1 MVAEYHFENDFV
13 VKYFIDE
20 LKYEQEAPSVFNGES
35 MLIPSV
41 VERFVYQNNG
51 QQCKEII
58 RTEFQGDRKAF
69 VKELCSELSQ
79 HLYSSF
85 NIAVQLNP
93 KKHGGFKFLGKYSL
107 NLYIP
112 FNNDSEDRNIYTI
125 VQQPAFK
132 IKTINGTLSVIPD
145 VGIFVNGFLISY
157 LQLKLQ
163 HKGQNAR
170 DNGRGQIAGDYL
182 EAIKR
187 GVVDQVLTNKLQYQ
201 DTKEKDKLT
210 QTILKY
216 FHSPIHMVAM
226 DTSSAYIIR
235 GIDKYYSDVEKLYM
249 ANKAN
254 DSELKKEIFKTFFID
269 SVYTK
274 EPTLPM
280 DEQCKKVLF
289 NLYDKNRI
297 QNEILYLNFLS
308 YERVSTFSKGKKEVV
323 YKTKTPILSYPR
335 PNQKYGVEKVIAEVI
350 KKYQNED
357 NPEYELQRLEKRL
370 NELNVSDAVKKR
382 ALEKRKAYK
391 NNRNQFSL
399 LLQYAAGFGKTYILC
414 WLALMMKDLN
424 ELKNK
429 NSKDYLFDKILIIS
443 DRVDLRDQVDR
454 AMHNMNIEK
463 SLFAEADNRDTLKK
477 YLTSS
482 SPRIII
488 VNIQKFPFLKD
499 MLGQGEM
506 ELLKD
511 KRIAFLIDEIHRSNS
526 GAQHHTM
533 TSIFDELVDAIDGE
547 NTKKNLIVG
556 LTATPTDENLA
567 RFGDYQGCLE
577 DIKWIP
583 FDSYTMKE
591 AIEDGFVLDPTKSLV
606 PCAIELQFAEEEDK
620 KLPSAKDIYEN
631 DERLRA
637 TAKKTAE
644 ILVTTTFKKI
654 YGYGKGMLACYSIN
668 AAKKYYDY
676 IKEEL
681 DILTT
686 QQKYANF
693 KDSKVYMVYTHN
705 QEDNPAHVI
714 CGFPSEKE
722 VISAFKADKNGLMIV
737 VDKLQTGFDEPKLH
751 TLFLDKE
758 VKGINAVQ
766 TVCRVNRTCKN
777 KEDCLVVDY
786 SIDNINISNIKNA
799 FDKYAGIVVSEF
811 DSYSIKTQTEELYR
825 KIIGTDCYVKFF
837 ADYKKD
843 RKNIQNAINL
853 QKFIENM
860 FNNEHGKKII
870 IKDSEDYLN
879 YIQKLGLID
888 NVIGVDEKYKEE
900 NLLFFLKD
908 IINLIKDKLKDNSGE
923 KVKEIVDF
931 WFENLGMIE
940 SDLLVIEEMTNK
952 KIGDAKL
959 KESKD
964 EDQPYDVISLI
975 KQRNAKEK
983 EKEIFIEEYIKKLHI
998 LFDKLVAFDTS
1009 KNDGRLM
1016 LKLNNISTYN
1026 DNEISEEFN
1035 KVWNITI
1042 RRLKNDESIN
1052 KFIKE
1057 VDENMSLLEG
1067 DFVTYLNNDKLYE

>member
-20 LKYEQEAPSVFNGES
+20 LKYEQEAPSVFNGEL

-41 VERFVYQNNG
+41 VEIFIYQNNE

-58 RTEFQGDRKAF
+58 RTEFKGDRKAF
-69 VKELCSELSQ
+69 VKELCKELSQ

-93 KKHGGFKFLGKYSL
+93 KKYGGFKFLGKYLL
-107 NLYIP
+107 NLYLP
-112 FNNDSEDRNIYTI
+112 FNNSDEDKNIYTI
-125 VQQPAFK
+125 VQQPGFK

-145 VGIFVNGFLISY
+145 VGVFVNGFLVSY

-170 DNGRGQIAGDYL
+170 DNGRGQIVGDYL
-182 EAIKR
+182 ESIKR
-187 GVVDQVLTNKLQYQ
+187 GVVDNVLTDKLQYQ
-201 DTKEKDKLT
+201 DIKNKDALIQEK
-210 QTILKY
+210 LKY

-235 GIDKYYSDVEKLYM
+235 GIDKYYNDVEKLYM

-254 DSELKKEIFKTFFID
+254 DSELKKEIFKSFFID
-269 SVYTK
+269 SIYNK
-274 EPTLPM
+274 EHNLPI

-297 QNEILYLNFLS
+297 QNEILYFNFLS
-308 YERVSTFSKGKKEVV
+308 YERISVFNNGKKEVV
-323 YKTKTPILSYPR
+323 HKTRTPILSFPR
-335 PNQKYGVEKVIAEVI
+335 PNQKFGVEKVISEVI
-350 KKYQNED
+350 KKYHNED
-357 NPEYELQRLEKRL
+357 NPEYEIERLEQRLK
-370 NELNVSDAVKKR
+370 ELNVPEHIKKR

-414 WLALMMKDLN
+414 WLALMLKDLN
-424 ELKNK
+424 EIKK
-429 NSKDYLFDKILIIS
+429 KDSKEYLFDKILIIS

-477 YLTSS
+477 YLTSY

-499 MLGQGEM
+499 MLGKGEM
-506 ELLKD
+506 ALLKD

-533 TSIFDELVDAIDGE
+533 TSIFDEVVEAIDGD
-547 NTKKNLIVG
+547 NSKKNLIVG

-567 RFGDYQGCLE
+567 RFGEFQGCLE

-591 AIEDGFVLDPTKSLV
+591 AIEDGFVLDPTKALI
-606 PCAIELQFAEEEDK
+606 PCAIELQFAEEENK
-620 KLPSAKDIYEN
+620 KLPSTKDIYEN
-631 DERLRA
+631 EERLRA
-637 TAKKTAE
+637 TAKKIAE

-654 YGYGKGMLACYSIN
+654 YGYGKGMLACYSID

-676 IKEEL
+676 INEEL
-681 DILTT
+681 CLLT
-686 QQKYANF
+686 QNPKYSNYA
-693 KDSKVYMVYTHN
+693 DAKVYMVYTHN

-714 CGFPSEKE
+714 CGYNSEKE
-722 VISAFKADKNGLMIV
+722 VISAFKSDKNGLMIV

-777 KEDCLVVDY
+777 KEDCLVVDF
-786 SIDNINISNIKNA
+786 SIDNVNISNIKNA

-811 DSYSIKTQTEELYR
+811 DSYSIKVQTEELYR
-825 KIIGTDCYVKFF
+825 KIIATDCYVQFF
-837 ADYKKD
+837 AEYKKD
-843 RKNIQNAINL
+843 RKNIQTSIKI

-860 FNNEHGKKII
+860 FNNEHGKKLIVR
-870 IKDSEDYLN
+870 DCEDYLN

-888 NVIGVDEKYKEE
+888 NVIGIEDKYKEE
-900 NLLFFLKD
+900 NLLYFLKD
-908 IINLIKDKLKDNSGE
+908 IINLIKDKFKNGGE
-923 KVKEIVDF
+923 DKIKEIVDF

-940 SDLLVIEEMTNK
+940 SDLLIIEEMTTK
-952 KIGDAKL
+952 KVSDAKL
-959 KESKD
+959 NKSEKD
-964 EDQPYDVISLI
+964 EQPYNIIDLI
-975 KQRNAKEK
+975 REKNKKEK

-998 LFDKLVAFDTS
+998 LFDKLMEFDQS
-1009 KNDGRLM
+1009 KNDGRLQ
-1016 LKLNNISTYN
+1016 LKLNNLSTYN

-1035 KVWNITI
+1035 RVWGITV

-1057 VDENMSLLEG
+1057 IEENISLLEG
-1067 DFVTYLNNDKLYE
+1067 DFVTYVNKKG